1 MFLDL
6 HINLSNHS
14 LCTSQKQEPDFSP
27 FHSRMA
33 VSALGD
39 SQVCGDLG
47 AFVSIYVLPRC
58 DWSAQV
64 AREIVFR
71 PLNPVCSAFW
81 YSSYYSKIPF
91 GVLNESTVSLGGAVL
106 GGLHDTWDRA
116 HPFYQ
121 ARRNLLSRGTRSL
134 VKAT

>member
-6 HINLSNHS
+6 HINLRNHS
-14 LCTSQKQEPDFSP
+14 LCTSQKQSQTFPP

-39 SQVCGDLG
+39 SQVCGDPG
-47 AFVSIYVLPRC
+47 AFVSIYVLPGC

-71 PLNPVCSAFW
+71 PLNPLCV
-81 YSSYYSKIPF
+81 
-91 GVLNESTVSLGGAVL
+91 
-106 GGLHDTWDRA
+106 
-116 HPFYQ
+116 
-121 ARRNLLSRGTRSL
+121 LLSGIQVIIQRYLS
-134 VKAT
+134 VS